1 MTTQMTISLP
11 ATAQGWLYRRSGSYR
26 RTILKGISQAGAFHY
41 AKRYEFANARWARG
55 KYTVV
60 DGVRFVEV

>member
-11 ATAQGWLYRRSGSYR
+11 ATAQGWVIEDQEGR

-41 AKRYEFANARWARG
+41 AKRYNARWARQ
-55 KYTVV
+55 YTVV